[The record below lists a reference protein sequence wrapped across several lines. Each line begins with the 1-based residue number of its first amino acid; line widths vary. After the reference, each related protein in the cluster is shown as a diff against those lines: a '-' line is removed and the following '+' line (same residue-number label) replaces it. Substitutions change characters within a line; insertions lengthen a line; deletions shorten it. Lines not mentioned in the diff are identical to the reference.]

1 MHNKVSD
8 TGSDGPLVL
17 QQNKT
22 LFYDFFLFILC
33 KSVFAIKI

>member
-22 LFYDFFLFILC
+22 FYDFFLFILC